1 MFSHP
6 RLENVPVY
14 VVNDES
20 MSLKVF
26 GSPNSRTLVCRLRR
40 NKPLPISP
48 FFHTAN
54 TKSETMENSPK
65 PCGLSQDLTL
75 PSSSSF
81 HATAPTTTPRLV
93 YGTAWKKDATA
104 DLVYKALKCGFRGI
118 DTAAQP
124 RHYQER
130 LVGDGVR
137 RAVAEGI
144 VTRGELY
151 LQTKFTSIHG
161 QNPEDMPYDPLAP
174 IEEQV
179 RASLASSLENLAVP
193 PSREGSGDGN
203 STTSSSSSYLDCVV
217 LHSPLPTLEE
227 TVAAWQALEK
237 YVPHRIRHLGIAN
250 APQEIVE
257 YLLSPPPPE
266 SLAVRVPPSVVQNR
280 FHRETG
286 YEAALRRLCRDRGVV
301 FQTFW
306 TLTGNSHLVKKSDV
320 VGGLAGRVPG
330 GGGVSRE
337 TAFYALVLGLRGTS
351 VLDGTTSE
359 EHMRADLE
367 GIKRIEGWANG
378 EGKEVWKDTLNS
390 FKRLIRGE

>member
-1 MFSHP
+1 MEHP
-6 RLENVPVY
+6 
-14 VVNDES
+14 
-20 MSLKVF
+20 
-26 GSPNSRTLVCRLRR
+26 
-40 NKPLPISP
+40 
-48 FFHTAN
+48 
-54 TKSETMENSPK
+54 PK

-75 PSSSSF
+75 PSSSSSS
-81 HATAPTTTPRLV
+81 HTTTTTPRLV

-124 RHYQER
+124 RHYHER

-137 RAVAEGI
+137 RAVAEGL

-151 LQTKFTSIHG
+151 LQTKFTSIHD
-161 QNPEDMPYDPLAP
+161 QDPDNLPYDPLAP
-174 IEEQV
+174 IAEQV
-179 RASLASSLENLAVP
+179 WASVASSLENLAVP
-193 PSREGSGDGN
+193 PPPSREGEGGGNENN

-250 APQEIVE
+250 TPQEIVE
-257 YLLSPPPPE
+257 YLLSPPSAAAPE
-266 SLAVRVPPSVVQNR
+266 LAVRIPPSVVQNR
-280 FHRETG
+280 FRRETG
-286 YEAALRRLCRDRGVV
+286 YESALRRLCRDHGVV

-306 TLTGNSHLVKKSDV
+306 TLTGNSQLVRKSNV
-320 VGGLAGRVPG
+320 VGGLAERVP

-337 TAFYALVLGLRGTS
+337 TVFYALVLGLRGTS

-367 GIKRIEGWANG
+367 GIKRIERWAAG
-378 EGKEVWKDTLNS
+378 EGREMWEDALDS
-390 FKRLIRGE
+390 FKQLIQEE

>member
-1 MFSHP
+1 
-6 RLENVPVY
+6 
-14 VVNDES
+14 
-20 MSLKVF
+20 
-26 GSPNSRTLVCRLRR
+26 
-40 NKPLPISP
+40 
-48 FFHTAN
+48 
-54 TKSETMENSPK
+54 MEIPSK
-65 PCGLSQDLTL
+65 EPCGLSQDLTL
-75 PSSSSF
+75 PSSSSSS
-81 HATAPTTTPRLV
+81 HAPTTTPRLV
-93 YGTAWKKDATA
+93 YGTAWKKNATA

-137 RAVAEGI
+137 RAVAEGL
-144 VTRGELY
+144 VTRAELY

-161 QNPEDMPYDPLAP
+161 QDPDDLPYDPRAP

-179 RASLASSLENLAVP
+179 RASVASSLENLTIP
-193 PSREGSGDGN
+193 PSPSSREGGDDN
-203 STTSSSSSYLDCVV
+203 SYLDCVV

-227 TVAAWQALEK
+227 TVAAWQALEE

-250 APQEIVE
+250 APQEIIG
-257 YLLSPPPPE
+257 YLLSPPPSDE
-266 SLAVRVPPSVVQNR
+266 ELAVRVPPSVVQNR

-286 YEAALRRLCRDRGVV
+286 YETSLRRLCRDRGVV

-306 TLTGNSHLVKKSDV
+306 TLTGNGHLVKKSDI
-320 VGGLAGRVPG
+320 VGGLADSVP

-351 VLDGTTSE
+351 ILDGTTSE

-367 GIKRIEGWANG
+367 GIKRIERWAD
-378 EGKEVWKDTLNS
+378 GKGKDMWEDMLNS
-390 FKRLIRGE
+390 FKRLIQEE

>member
-1 MFSHP
+1 
-6 RLENVPVY
+6 
-14 VVNDES
+14 
-20 MSLKVF
+20 
-26 GSPNSRTLVCRLRR
+26 
-40 NKPLPISP
+40 
-48 FFHTAN
+48 
-54 TKSETMENSPK
+54 MEIPPK
-65 PCGLSQDLTL
+65 EPCGLSHDLTL
-75 PSSSSF
+75 PNSSSP
-81 HATAPTTTPRLV
+81 HTTTTPRLV
-93 YGTAWKKDATA
+93 YGTAWKKNATA
-104 DLVYKALKCGFRGI
+104 DLVYKALKFGFRGI

-137 RAVAEGI
+137 RAVAEGL
-144 VTRGELY
+144 VARGELY

-161 QNPEDMPYDPLAP
+161 QDPDGLPYDPRAP

-179 RASLASSLENLAVP
+179 RASVASSLENLAIP
-193 PSREGSGDGN
+193 PSPSSREGGN
-203 STTSSSSSYLDCVV
+203 DNSYLDCVV

-257 YLLSPPPPE
+257 YLLSSSPSDEGAAQSQSQPE
-266 SLAVRVPPSVVQNR
+266 LAVRFPPSVVQNR

-286 YEAALRRLCRDRGVV
+286 YETSLRRLCRDHGVV

-306 TLTGNSHLVKKSDV
+306 TLTGNGHLVKKSDI
-320 VGGLAGRVPG
+320 VGGLADRVPD
-330 GGGVSRE
+330 GGVSRE

-351 VLDGTTSE
+351 ILDGTTSE

-367 GIKRIEGWANG
+367 GIRRIERWADG
-378 EGKEVWKDTLNS
+378 EGREMWEDTLNS
-390 FKRLIRGE
+390 FKRLIKEE